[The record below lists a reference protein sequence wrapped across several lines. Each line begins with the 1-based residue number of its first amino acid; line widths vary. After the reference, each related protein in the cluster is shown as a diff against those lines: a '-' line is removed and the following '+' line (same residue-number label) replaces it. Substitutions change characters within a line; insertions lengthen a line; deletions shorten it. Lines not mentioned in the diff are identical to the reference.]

1 MLKFAFPA
9 LPRSI
14 ATVVTARTIRSSGA
28 FSSSAKPISAAS
40 PVNASD
46 CSSSL
51 DVKHLK
57 HPTKVPQKPH
67 ISDIDRRQRE
77 NRPARLTVDD
87 QTVQL
92 LERLSLVDLDSK
104 EAHRTLE
111 DSIEFASRILTIDT
125 EGVEPLYTVLEKEK
139 LALREDVVSDGN
151 IQEDVLRN
159 ARITEEE
166 YFVAPPGNIPLEQ
179 DSKGKHKH

>member
-1 MLKFAFPA
+1 MLK
-9 LPRSI
+9 LIYRTHLQSI
-14 ATVVTARTIRSSGA
+14 ATVHRSRTLA
-28 FSSSAKPISAAS
+28 SSAKPASAPAATSISPDDRAG
-40 PVNASD
+40 
-46 CSSSL
+46 L

-57 HPTKVPQKPH
+57 HPTKVPQQPH
-67 ISDIDRRQRE
+67 ISEIDRRQRA
-77 NRPARLTVDD
+77 NQPPRIAVDD

-125 EGVEPLYTVLEKEK
+125 DGVEPLYTVLEKQK

-179 DSKGKHKH
+179 DSSGKHRE